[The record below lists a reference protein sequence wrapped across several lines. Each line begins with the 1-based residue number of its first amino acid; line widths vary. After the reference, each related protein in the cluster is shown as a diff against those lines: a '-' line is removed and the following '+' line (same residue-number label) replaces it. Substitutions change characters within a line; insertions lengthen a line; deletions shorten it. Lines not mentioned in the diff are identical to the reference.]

1 VTRPLLIA
9 GARVL
14 DPDGELDRPAVA
26 DVLVADGRIAAIGPS
41 LAAPPGTER
50 MDARGCLLTPG
61 FVNAHSHSH
70 DTLLRGLFEGLPL
83 EAWGLLA
90 FPSGW
95 PRRSPAEVGLRATLH
110 AAECLRGG
118 ITTVQDMV
126 TIVGPDEEQ
135 AAAILEAYEAAG
147 IRTVLAVQVA
157 DRAAADGAPFLDGV
171 PGLLPASDPAP
182 MQRFVGGLLDRTG
195 PRLTWGLGPSAP
207 QRCSDALLR
216 WVAAQSRERGLP
228 VFTHVY
234 ETRSQAVLARQRGA
248 GGGDS
253 FIETLARLGLLTP
266 RLVAAHGVWI
276 TEAEVA
282 RLAAAGAHLACN
294 PVANLKLL
302 NGVAPVRTYADAGVN
317 IALGCDNSSAGDAQS
332 MFAVMKAFALA
343 WALQSRAGESG
354 AAAAAFRAA
363 TSGGAAALGL
373 AGEVGTLRPGAR
385 ADLVLFDLSDPAWWP
400 LNSAVRQL
408 VYAEGGRSVRT
419 VLAGG
424 SVVVR
429 DGRLAMLDAGALA
442 GQAEAARAAM
452 QDELASLAQR
462 SAALRDAMLLMH
474 GRAAAAPLEMDRM
487 RLAQLGDGTVGD
499 GTLIAGHAPA
509 PVRL

>member
-1 VTRPLLIA
+1 MTQPLLIA

-26 DVLVADGRIAAIGPS
+26 DILVADGRIAAIGPG

-126 TIVGPDEEQ
+126 TVVGPDEEQ

-147 IRTVLAVQVA
+147 IRAVLAVQVA

-171 PGLLPASDPAP
+171 PGLPAATDTAP
-182 MQRFVGGLLDRTG
+182 MQRFLAGLLDRTG
-195 PRLTWGLGPSAP
+195 ARLTWGLGPSAP
-207 QRCSDALLR
+207 QRCSEALLR

-234 ETRSQAVLARQRGA
+234 ETRSQAVLARQRQERD
-248 GGGDS
+248 GGS
-253 FIETLARLGLLTP
+253 FIGMLARLGLLTS
-266 RLVAAHGVWI
+266 RLVIAHGVWI
-276 TEAEVA
+276 TGAEIG
-282 RLAAAGAHLACN
+282 RLGAAGAHLACN

-302 NGVAPVRTYADAGVN
+302 NGVAPVRSYADAGVN

-332 MFAVMKAFALA
+332 MFAAMKAFALA
-343 WALQSRAGESG
+343 WALQSGAGEAG
-354 AAAAAFRAA
+354 AAATAFRAA
-363 TSGGAAALGL
+363 TAGGAAALGL
-373 AGEVGTLRPGAR
+373 AGEVGTLRIGAR
-385 ADLVLFDLSDPAWWP
+385 ADLVLFDLTDPAWWP

-408 VYAEGGRSVRT
+408 AYAESGRSVRT
-419 VLAGG
+419 VLVGG
-424 SVVVR
+424 TAVVR
-429 DGRLAMLDAGALA
+429 DGRLVTLDAGALA
-442 GQAEAARAAM
+442 EQAEASRAAM
-452 QDELASLAQR
+452 QDELAALAAR
-462 SAALRDAMLLMH
+462 TAPVRDAMLLMH
-474 GRAAAAPLEMDRM
+474 ARAAAVPLEMDRM
-487 RLAQLGDGTVGD
+487 RLAQPRD

-509 PVRL
+509 PVRP